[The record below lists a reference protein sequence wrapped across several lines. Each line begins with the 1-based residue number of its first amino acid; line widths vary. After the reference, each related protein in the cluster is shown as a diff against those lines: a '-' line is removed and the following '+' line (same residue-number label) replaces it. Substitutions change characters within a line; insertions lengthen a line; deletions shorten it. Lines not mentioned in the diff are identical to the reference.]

1 MLDERIRA
9 LFNPA
14 SVAIVGASSN
24 VEKQSGYPLRNLLS
38 AEFPGRLYP
47 VNPHA
52 HEIQGVKCYP
62 SVAALPEVPDV
73 AIIMVEAGLVAD
85 AAAECA
91 DKGVKALIVGAGG
104 FSEAGQEGEERQAVL
119 AGLVQEHG
127 IRICGP
133 NCQGVYN
140 VCKRI
145 PLGYNFSFGLRLP
158 PGPVAIAS
166 QSGALLGGLAA
177 RAQRIGQGLSYIVSS
192 GNEVDL
198 GLSDYLE
205 FFLADEQ
212 TRVIA
217 LLIEGLMDGARFL
230 KLVERAHELGKTVV
244 TLKVGKSER
253 GALTT
258 LAHTSRMA
266 GAAEVYQAAFRQFG
280 VIATDTV
287 EAFLA
292 AAQMA
297 ANQRP
302 PRRGKLMVMTSTGA
316 GASLMADKAA
326 EYGIDLA
333 EISPQTQEMIP
344 GRKSAI
350 LANPFDTAGESR
362 RAGFLAAVCTAFASD
377 EANDCLLM
385 LLGPLA
391 VRHEYAANFC
401 AAVTKARKAAAAIIT
416 LDEEEVANIFR
427 HHHIPVFPAGTDACF
442 RVLQAF
448 TEYGRFCAARQAEGV
463 PANRDAEEPAKRV
476 MEILRQHEGKLMLPE
491 IPTRELLGAYGLRT
505 SGCSLAS
512 DYEAALVAAK
522 QMNFPVILKGIVP
535 DLAHKSEAG
544 VISGAIADEREMAT
558 AYDSIK
564 RRVSVLTEEKS
575 ELARVAVEAFIAH
588 DYEVILGAKYD
599 PTFGPVVL
607 FGLGG
612 IFTEVLKDYSVRIA
626 PITRSEA
633 YRMMSELKAFPVFEK
648 AAAKGR
654 LSLDRLLDVLLTVSR
669 IAIDLRDWI
678 EALDINPL
686 ALRVADSDM
695 TVLDAKIH
703 LRTGKMRQ
711 GVSPEE

>member
-24 VEKQSGYPLRNLLS
+24 VEKQSGYPLRNLLA
-38 AEFPGRLYP
+38 AEFTGRVYP

-52 HEIQGVKCYP
+52 QTIQGVTCYP

-73 AIIMVEAGLVAD
+73 AIIMVEAGLVAE

-91 DKGVKALIVGAGG
+91 RKGVKALVVGAGG
-104 FSEAGQEGEERQAVL
+104 FSEAGHEGRARQAIL
-119 AGLVQEHG
+119 AGLVQHHG

-133 NCQGVYN
+133 NCHGVYN

-145 PLGYNFSFGLRLP
+145 PLGYNFSFGLRLL

-205 FFLADEQ
+205 FFLEDEQ

-217 LLIEGLMDGARFL
+217 LLIEGLRDGARFL
-230 KLVERAHELGKTVV
+230 HLVERAHELGKTVV

-280 VIATDTV
+280 VVATDTV

-297 ANQRP
+297 AHQSRP
-302 PRRGKLMVMTSTGA
+302 TSGKLMVMTSTGA
-316 GASLMADKAA
+316 GASLMADKAE
-326 EYGIDLA
+326 EYGVDLA
-333 EISPQTQEMIP
+333 EISAETQAMIP

-362 RAGFLAAVCTAFASD
+362 RAGFLATVCNAFASD
-377 EANDCLLM
+377 KANDCLLM

-391 VRHEYAANFC
+391 VRREYASNFC
-401 AAVTKARKAAAAIIT
+401 AAVKAAHKAAAAIIT
-416 LDEEEVANIFR
+416 LDEEEIAAIFR
-427 HHHIPVFPAGTDACF
+427 QYHIPVFPAGTDACF
-442 RVLQAF
+442 RVLRAF
-448 TEYGRFCAARQAEGV
+448 IDYGRFCAARQAEGV
-463 PANRDAEEPAKRV
+463 TTDRSSREPGPRV
-476 MEILRQHEGKLMLPE
+476 TEILRQHQGQLMLPE
-491 IPTRELLGAYGLRT
+491 AATRDLLHEYGLKT
-505 SGCSLAS
+505 TPCMITGTYEDAL
-512 DYEAALVAAK
+512 EAA
-522 QMNFPVILKGIVP
+522 QQIGFPVILKGVVP
-535 DLAHKSEAG
+535 DLAHKSEVGVVSRPIWDKSAMAG
-544 VISGAIADEREMAT
+544 
-558 AYDSIK
+558 AYESIK
-564 RRVSVLTEEKS
+564 QRVSALTKETPQATEVSVDKF
-575 ELARVAVEAFIAH
+575 VPH

-599 PTFGPVVL
+599 AAFGPVVL

-612 IFTEVLKDYSVRIA
+612 IFTEVLRDYSVRIA

-633 YRMMSELKAFPVFEK
+633 SDMISDLKAFPIFEK
-648 AAAKGR
+648 AAAKG
-654 LSLDRLLDVLLTVSR
+654 LLNLDDLTETILKVATMAAELKDE
-669 IAIDLRDWI
+669 IA
-678 EALDINPL
+678 ALDINPL
-686 ALRVADSDM
+686 ALGVGDGEM
-695 TVLDAKIH
+695 IVLDAKVH
-703 LRTGKMRQ
+703 MPAR
-711 GVSPEE
+711 